1 MPEFDLKYRPR
12 RFSEV
17 VGNAGAVRLLKK
29 LSAEGRLARRSMM
42 FGGPKGCGKTSLA
55 RIVARAI
62 VCDELD
68 GGEPCG
74 ECHSCLSVAAESADS
89 FEEFDAATQG
99 TVDHMRSIVDGL
111 DYGNLSGKPFV
122 FIMDEAHR
130 LSKQAQDALLKS
142 VEDRRLVVILCT
154 TEPHKIQGAIR
165 SRVTEFPVTAPSES
179 EVVARMEHVCR
190 SESIAFEPEA
200 LKLAARSLDFCPRT
214 CLFTVELLAPSVTV
228 AAVREH
234 FRYPSLES
242 VASVLGKVDSN
253 PASALEELD
262 SLMSAEGPSWVR
274 DNMILAISSGLR
286 VSVGA
291 RATFPAGHG
300 FFQSRGRRWADLARM
315 LGSFDKPSHA
325 DIEAALISDCPAVPV
340 VQTQATAVVSAQ
352 PPAQAQVATPV
363 AAVQLPQPALAPP
376 PIPAAAPPP
385 AAPPAIA
392 VSSHKEIEVDGVKFT
407 KDESLTSLDSK
418 IESGARSAPVPA
430 VTSLSGVELDRSKI
444 PIPEKEF
451 ARGLVQRFQKRDR
464 P

>member
-1 MPEFDLKYRPR
+1 MLDLKYRPQ
-12 RFSEV
+12 RFSDV
-17 VGNAGAVRLLKK
+17 VGNAAVVRLLKK
-29 LSAEGRLARRSMM
+29 LSAEDRLAGRSMM

-74 ECHSCLSVAAESADS
+74 GCHSCLSVISESADS

-165 SRVTEFPVTAPSES
+165 SRVTEFPVSAPTEP
-179 EVVARMEHVCR
+179 EIVARMEYVCR
-190 SESIAFEPEA
+190 SESVSFDLEA
-200 LKLAARSLDFCPRT
+200 LKLTARSLDFCPRA
-214 CLFTVELLAPSVTV
+214 CLTTIELLSPSVTLESV
-228 AAVREH
+228 KSH
-234 FRYPSLES
+234 FRYSSLES
-242 VASVLGKVDSN
+242 LASILARVDSS
-253 PASALEELD
+253 PSSALEDLD
-262 SLMSAEGPSWVR
+262 AVMAAEGPSWVR
-274 DNMILAISSGLR
+274 DHIILAVSSALR

-291 RATFPAGHG
+291 RPTFPAGHV
-300 FFQSRGRRWADLARM
+300 FFASRGKRWAELARL
-315 LGSFDKPSHA
+315 LGALDRPSPA
-325 DIEAALISDCPAVPV
+325 DIESALIADCPM
-340 VQTQATAVVSAQ
+340 VSAHPSPVQ
-352 PPAQAQVATPV
+352 AASPSGPPQ
-363 AAVQLPQPALAPP
+363 
-376 PIPAAAPPP
+376 AAPPP
-385 AAPPAIA
+385 PQAAPPPPPQAISQPPSPRPA
-392 VSSHKEIEVDGVKFT
+392 LALAPAPAPGAEIEVDGIKFT
-407 KDESLTSLDSK
+407 HNENLTSLDSK
-418 IESGARSAPVPA
+418 IDGGSRTPPVPA
-430 VTSLSGVELDRSKI
+430 VSNPSDVELDRSKI
-444 PIPEKEF
+444 PISEKEF